1 MKGILVDRVF
11 VAHVK
16 KGYEN
21 RRAFMEKQLAERAI
35 PFEFMLEG
43 DMEDI
48 TEETLERNFSGEL
61 KKNSPVTS
69 CALKHLLIW
78 RKIVEDK
85 IPYTL
90 ILEDDAILDADFN
103 GVFNRSV
110 TEARERADID
120 HLNLYISYE
129 NTGLEYLPAGKKRKG
144 QLLYKAEKTRAAGAY
159 LLSYNAARI
168 IVEWTNKHKM
178 DVPNDWWQNKVYA
191 ASPEMS
197 ICWCFPT
204 IVEQGSHNGVFR
216 SALQRKKRA
225 GFLRRIGWV
234 AQRFYKKYIYS
245 KVK

>member
-35 PFEFMLEG
+35 PFEFMLDG

-48 TEETLERNFSGEL
+48 TQEILERDFKGEM
-61 KKNSPVTS
+61 KKSSPVTS

-78 RKIVEDK
+78 KKIVEEK

-90 ILEDDAILDADFN
+90 VMEDDAIMDVSFN
-103 GVFNRSV
+103 KVFNRSV
-110 TEARERADID
+110 LEARERADID
-120 HLNLYISYE
+120 HSNLYISFE

-144 QLLYKAEKTRAAGAY
+144 QLLYKAEKTRGGGAY
-159 LLSYNAARI
+159 LLSYEAARI
-168 IVEWTNKHKM
+168 MVEWTNKHKM
-178 DVPNDWWQNKVYA
+178 DVPNDLWLNKVFE
-191 ASPEMS
+191 ASPEMN
-197 ICWCFPT
+197 IFWCFPT
-204 IVEQGSHNGVFR
+204 VVEQGSHNGVFR
-216 SALQRKKRA
+216 SSLQRKKRV
-225 GFLRRIGWV
+225 GILRRIGWV
-234 AQRFYKKYIYS
+234 VQRFYKKYIYS